1 MPPQDWTK
9 VISTSV
15 VPVAIISACALLCLA
30 LYNRLASMVSRLR
43 GFQRERLREYQEY
56 AEHVRTGEED
66 ASSRELHQRVMKM
79 LEVQT
84 RRVYRRARMMRFSI
98 MLLLSAVAALTLCSL
113 TTGMALLV
121 PAMTGAA
128 RLLAEA
134 LFMGG
139 MVLMFLGVLLAIL
152 ELWGSLEPV
161 QLESQFVG
169 ELARELDSKLLKHDS
184 SRPGRIHDEVA
195 DRD

>member
-43 GFQRERLREYQEY
+43 GFQRERLREYEEY
-56 AEHVRTGEED
+56 AEHVRSGVED
-66 ASSRELHQRVMKM
+66 ASTREHHQRLMEN
-79 LEVQT
+79 LATQT
-84 RRVYRRARMMRFSI
+84 RRVYRRARLMRYAI
-98 MLLLSAVAALTLCSL
+98 MFLLSAVAALTLCSL
-113 TTGMALLV
+113 TTGMAMLL
-121 PAMTGAA
+121 PSLNGAA
-128 RLLAEA
+128 RVAAEA

-139 MVLMFLGVLLAIL
+139 MVLMFVGVLLAII

-169 ELARELDSKLLKHDS
+169 RLARELDAELFKDDSKL
-184 SRPGRIHDEVA
+184 PA
-195 DRD
+195 DGQD